1 VRYFERIAAGID
13 VEPLLHQITTQPEL
27 WNAVPIRSK
36 YGNHA
41 STDDILL
48 RYNRFDP
55 TNDDPREAVLSNI
68 ACVNY
73 PAFASLPHA
82 MPIIF
87 GLMARVQGVHL
98 GRVFVSRLPPEGV
111 IPLHS
116 DRDAASERDYPDR
129 EIPAVYYERYQL
141 TLRAQTGV
149 VFLAGDERI
158 YMESGTIWW
167 FDNQA
172 QHSVVN
178 NSQDDRIA
186 MTIDIRTYKPV
197 TELR

>member
-1 VRYFERIAAGID
+1 
-13 VEPLLHQITTQPEL
+13 
-27 WNAVPIRSK
+27 
-36 YGNHA
+36 
-41 STDDILL
+41 
-48 RYNRFDP
+48 
-55 TNDDPREAVLSNI
+55 
-68 ACVNY
+68 
-73 PAFASLPHA
+73 
-82 MPIIF
+82 
-87 GLMARVQGVHL
+87 
-98 GRVFVSRLPPEGV
+98 V